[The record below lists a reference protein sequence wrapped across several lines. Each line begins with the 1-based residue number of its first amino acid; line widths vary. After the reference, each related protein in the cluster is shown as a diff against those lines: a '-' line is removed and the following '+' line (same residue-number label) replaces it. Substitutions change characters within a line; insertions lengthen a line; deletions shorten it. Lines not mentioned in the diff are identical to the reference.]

1 MAQIVFIWSHSQI
14 RSQPVVLKRVVSA
27 APAPGDAAL
36 INGHMLIA
44 RRSFAVITPAPGD
57 AALIN
62 GHLSREATSSPSPL
76 PAPGDAA
83 LINGHSV
90 AAGSSTRRRAPHRAT
105 PP

>member
-36 INGHMLIA
+36 INGHTP
-44 RRSFAVITPAPGD
+44 RSGVLAYV
-57 AALIN
+57 
-62 GHLSREATSSPSPL
+62 HR

-83 LINGHSV
+83 LINGHSTDEYSLRYIFAPAPGD
-90 AAGSSTRRRAPHRAT
+90 AALINGHR
-105 PP
+105 